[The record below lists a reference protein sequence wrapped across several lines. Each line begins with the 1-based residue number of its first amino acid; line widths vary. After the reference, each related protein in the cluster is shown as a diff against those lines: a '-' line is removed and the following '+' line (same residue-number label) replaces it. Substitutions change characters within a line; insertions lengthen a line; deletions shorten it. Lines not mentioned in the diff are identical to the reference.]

1 MQRFRSTWL
10 ALVGGAFLVALSVS
24 AAFGADPGSN
34 RGQTIASFV
43 HELVFGGD
51 EATDEEVVEG
61 DQEGELDVDA
71 EPEEELAGADG
82 ADVRLQRVEGSAH
95 GECVSDIAQD
105 ETAVGGPNENH
116 GGAVSEAARDTC
128 WEPADEVV
136 TEPEGDGEE
145 ANAHGECVSA
155 VAQDKEAMGG
165 PNDNHGGA
173 VSEAARE
180 TCRDTG
186 AEETDAT
193 GEGEGGAELTSVEAA
208 EAEADADRGNNG
220 NGRPGGKPNGNGG
233 GHGRGGGRP

>member
-10 ALVGGAFLVALSVS
+10 ALVGGAFLLALSVS

-34 RGQTIASFV
+34 RGQTIAALV

-51 EATDEEVVEG
+51 EATDDELVEA
-61 DQEGELDVDA
+61 DEEGELDVDA
-71 EPEEELAGADG
+71 EPEAELAGADSE
-82 ADVRLQRVEGSAH
+82 DVRLQRVEGSVH
-95 GECVSDIAQD
+95 GACVSDIAQD

-128 WEPADEVV
+128 REPADEVV
-136 TEPEGDGEE
+136 TEPEVDGEE

-186 AEETDAT
+186 AEETEGSGDA
-193 GEGEGGAELTSVEAA
+193 GLTSVAEAA
-208 EAEADADRGNNG
+208 EGSATGAGPGNHG
-220 NGRPGGKPNGNGG
+220 NGPPGGKPNGNGG

>member
-10 ALVGGAFLVALSVS
+10 ALLGGAFLAALSVS
-24 AAFGADPGSN
+24 AALGVDPGSN
-34 RGQTIASFV
+34 RGQIIAAFV
-43 HELVFGGD
+43 HEIVFGGD
-51 EATDEEVVEG
+51 EATDDELIEG
-61 DQEGELDVDA
+61 DQDGELDVDA

-82 ADVRLQRVEGSAH
+82 DDVSLERVEGSAH
-95 GECVSDIAQD
+95 GQCVSDIAQD
-105 ETAVGGPNENH
+105 ESAVGGANENH
-116 GGAVSEAARDTC
+116 GGAVSQAAGDTC

-136 TEPEGDGEE
+136 TEPEDDGEG

-155 VAQDKEAMGG
+155 VAQDKEALGG

-186 AEETDAT
+186 GEETEGT
-193 GEGEGGAELTSVEAA
+193 GDAELTSATEATEGSGA
-208 EAEADADRGNNG
+208 GAGPGTHG
-220 NGRPGGKPNGNGG
+220 NGPPAGKPNGNGG